1 MRVMFYV
8 QHLLGIG
15 HIMRAASIIRAL
27 RRRGLA
33 VTVVSGGEPVP
44 VLDVGDADFVQ
55 LPSARATDRSF
66 KVLIDETGDVVDDQW
81 RATRRDRLLEVFA
94 RVRPRVLVFELFPFG
109 RRQFRFEILPL
120 IEAARAL
127 EPRPKIV
134 SSVRDILV
142 IKDKPERNDEMIELA
157 ESYFDAIL
165 VHGDPEFVPLD
176 ATFPHVRRLE
186 GILRYTGYVVDE
198 ERLAGASGR
207 EGAGEVIVSA
217 GGGGVGFS
225 LLQAAIDARPGTQ
238 LHDATWRLLAGYNLP
253 EDRFQ
258 ALKAGLPAGIT
269 AERAR
274 ADFFTLLS
282 NCRLSISQGGYNTVM
297 EVLASGAPSVIVP
310 YAGLEESEQTLRAR
324 LLEKRRLA
332 QVVEERALS
341 PKTLTAAVEAALARP
356 RPSGA
361 GLDTGGTEASAR
373 IIDELSGA
381 G

>member
-1 MRVMFYV
+1 MTVMFYV

-15 HIMRAASIIRAL
+15 HIMRAASIVRGL

-44 VLDVGDADFVQ
+44 MLDVGDADFVQ
-55 LPSARATDRSF
+55 LPSARVTDRSF
-66 KVLIDETGDVVDDQW
+66 KVLIDETGKVVDDQW
-81 RATRRDRLLEVFA
+81 RARRRDKLLEVFA

-120 IEAARAL
+120 IEAARAMD
-127 EPRPKIV
+127 PRPKIV

-142 IKDKPERNDEMIELA
+142 IKEKPGRNDEMIELA

-165 VHGDPEFVPLD
+165 VHGDPDFVTLD
-176 ATFPHVRRLE
+176 ATFPHARRLE

-198 ERLAGASGR
+198 DRLASASGD

-225 LLQAAIDARPGTQ
+225 LLQAAIDARPGTS
-238 LHDATWRLLAGYNLP
+238 LHDAPWRLLAGHNLP

-258 ALKAGLPAGIT
+258 DLKEGLPPGMT

-274 ADFFTLLS
+274 ADFYTLLT

-324 LLEKRRLA
+324 LLEKRGLV
-332 QVVEERALS
+332 QVVEERTLS
-341 PKTLTAAVEAALARP
+341 PETLTAAVEAALTRP

-373 IIDELSGA
+373 IIAELAQA

>member
-1 MRVMFYV
+1 MTVMFYV

-15 HIMRAASIIRAL
+15 HIMRAASIIRGM
-27 RRRGLA
+27 RRLDLA
-33 VTVVSGGEPVP
+33 VTMVSGGEPVP

-66 KVLIDETGDVVDDQW
+66 KVLIDESGQVVDDQW
-81 RATRRDRLLEVFA
+81 RARRRDKLLEVFA
-94 RVRPRVLVFELFPFG
+94 RVRPRVLLFELFPFG

-120 IEAARAL
+120 IEAARAMA
-127 EPRPKIV
+127 PRPKIV

-142 IKDKPERNDEMIELA
+142 IKDKPGRNDEMIELA
-157 ESYFDAIL
+157 ETYFDAIL
-165 VHGDPEFVPLD
+165 VHGDPDFVTLD
-176 ATFPHVRRLE
+176 ATFPHARRLE
-186 GILRYTGYVVDE
+186 GMLRYTGYVVDE
-198 ERLAGASGR
+198 DRLASASGR
-207 EGAGEVIVSA
+207 AGADEVIVSA

-238 LHDATWRLLAGYNLP
+238 LHDATWRLLAGFNLP

-258 ALKAGLPAGIT
+258 ALKEDLPPGMI

-310 YAGLEESEQTLRAR
+310 YAGLEESEQTLRAG
-324 LLEKRRLA
+324 LLEKRGLV

-341 PKTLTAAVEAALARP
+341 PETLTAAVEATLARP
-356 RPSGA
+356 RPAGA

-373 IIDELSGA
+373 FIAELAKSG
-381 G
+381 

>member
-1 MRVMFYV
+1 MTVMFYV

-15 HIMRAASIIRAL
+15 HIMRAASIIRGM

-33 VTVVSGGEPVP
+33 VTMVSGGEPVP

-55 LPSARATDRSF
+55 LPSARVTDRSF
-66 KVLIDETGDVVDDQW
+66 KVLIDEEGEVVDEEW
-81 RATRRDRLLEVFA
+81 RARRRDKLLEVFA
-94 RVRPRVLVFELFPFG
+94 RVRPRVLMFELFPFG

-120 IEAARAL
+120 IEAARAMD
-127 EPRPKIV
+127 PAPKIV

-142 IKDKPERNDEMIELA
+142 IKEKPGRNDEMIELA
-157 ESYFDAIL
+157 ETYFDAVL
-165 VHGDPEFVPLD
+165 VHGDPDFVTLD
-176 ATFPHVRRLE
+176 VTFPHARRLE

-198 ERLAGASGR
+198 DRLASASG
-207 EGAGEVIVSA
+207 GAGTGEVIVSA

-225 LLQAAIDARPGTQ
+225 LLQAAIDARPATS
-238 LHDATWRLLAGYNLP
+238 LHDATWRLLAGHNLP
-253 EDRFQ
+253 EDRFL
-258 ALKAGLPAGIT
+258 ALKENLPPGMF

-282 NCRLSISQGGYNTVM
+282 NCRMSISQGGYNTVM

-310 YAGLEESEQTLRAR
+310 YAGLEESEQTLRAG
-324 LLEKRRLA
+324 LLEKRGLV

-341 PKTLTAAVEAALARP
+341 PETLTAAVEAALARP

-373 IIDELSGA
+373 IIAELAQA

>member
-1 MRVMFYV
+1 MTVMFYV

-27 RRRGLA
+27 RRQGLA

-81 RATRRDRLLEVFA
+81 RTRRRDRLLEIFS

-120 IEAARAL
+120 IEAARAM
-127 EPRPKIV
+127 EPAPKIV

-142 IKDKPERNDEMIELA
+142 VKDKPERNDEMIELA
-157 ESYFDAIL
+157 ETYFDAVL
-165 VHGDPEFVPLD
+165 VHGDPEFVSLD
-176 ATFPHVRRLE
+176 ATFPHARRLE
-186 GILRYTGYVVDE
+186 RILRYTGYVVDE
-198 ERLAGASGR
+198 DRLAGASGR

-225 LLQAAIDARPGTQ
+225 LLQAAIDARPETS
-238 LHDATWRLLAGYNLP
+238 LHDAPWRLLAGYNLP
-253 EDRFQ
+253 EDRFG
-258 ALKAGLPAGIT
+258 ALKAGLPPGMT

-282 NCRLSISQGGYNTVM
+282 NCRLSVSQGGYNTVM

-324 LLEKRRLA
+324 LLEKRGLV

-341 PKTLTAAVEAALARP
+341 PKTLTAAVEAALDRP

-373 IIDELSGA
+373 IIAEFAQTG
-381 G
+381 

>member
-1 MRVMFYV
+1 MTVMFYV

-55 LPSARATDRSF
+55 LPSARVTDRSF
-66 KVLIDETGDVVDDQW
+66 KVLIDEAGEVVDDRW
-81 RATRRDRLLEVFA
+81 RARRRDKLLEVFA

-120 IEAARAL
+120 IETARAMD
-127 EPRPKIV
+127 PAPKIV

-142 IKDKPERNDEMIELA
+142 IKEKPGRNDEMINLA
-157 ESYFDAIL
+157 ESYFDAVL
-165 VHGDPEFVPLD
+165 VHGDPDFVSLD
-176 ATFPHVRRLE
+176 ATFPHARRLE

-198 ERLAGASGR
+198 DRLASASGRAGAS
-207 EGAGEVIVSA
+207 EVIVSA
-217 GGGGVGFS
+217 GGGGVGLS
-225 LLQAAIDARPGTQ
+225 LLQTAIDARAGTS
-238 LHDATWRLLAGYNLP
+238 LHDATWRLLAGFNLP

-258 ALKAGLPAGIT
+258 ALKEDLPPGMIS
-269 AERAR
+269 ERAR

-324 LLEKRRLA
+324 LLEKRGLV

-341 PKTLTAAVEAALARP
+341 PETLTAAVEAALARP
-356 RPSGA
+356 LPSGA

-373 IIDELSGA
+373 IIAELA
-381 G
+381 GTG